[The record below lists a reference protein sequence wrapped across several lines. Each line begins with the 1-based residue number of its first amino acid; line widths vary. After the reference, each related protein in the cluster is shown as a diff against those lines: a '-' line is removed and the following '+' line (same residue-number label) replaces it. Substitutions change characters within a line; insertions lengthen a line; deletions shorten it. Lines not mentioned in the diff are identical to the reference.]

1 MVVLETQCWRNAVI
15 PHCQQLNVWTE
26 PMNNTQAIG
35 TMSKVVIAGL
45 IAIFGTMLTLLSS
58 AAHEGHG
65 PMPKARI
72 PFVMS
77 PDARAGSKIYNSECA
92 ACHGRLLDGTHKG
105 PPMLAYESAFHPDP
119 DFVAAIKSG
128 VKQHHWSFGDMLPI
142 KSLTDDEIRRVII
155 YIRKVQAY
163 NDK

>member
-1 MVVLETQCWRNAVI
+1 MIKA
-15 PHCQQLNVWTE
+15 
-26 PMNNTQAIG
+26 QAIA
-35 TMSKVVIAGL
+35 TVAKVVFAGSV
-45 IAIFGTMLTLLSS
+45 AIFGTLLTLLSS

-77 PDARAGSKIYNSECA
+77 GDARAGSKIYNSECA
-92 ACHGRLLDGTHKG
+92 VCHGRLLEGTHKG
-105 PPMLAYESAFHPDP
+105 PSMLAYESAFHPDP

-128 VKQHHWSFGDMLPI
+128 VKQHHWSFGDMQPI
-142 KSLTDDEIRRVII
+142 KSLTDDDIRRVII

-163 NDK
+163 NEKKSEYKENGEPKH